1 MTADFISMIPS
12 IPTKE
17 LAKVERAIIHEILG
31 RRGIKFPCDRYTTK
45 EIEDAR
51 QHLYSALEHE

>member
-1 MTADFISMIPS
+1 MSADFIAMIPS

-17 LAKVERAIIHEILG
+17 LAKVERAIIHEILS
-31 RRGIKFPCDRYTTK
+31 RRGIECPGNQCSTK
-45 EIEDAR
+45 EIEAAR